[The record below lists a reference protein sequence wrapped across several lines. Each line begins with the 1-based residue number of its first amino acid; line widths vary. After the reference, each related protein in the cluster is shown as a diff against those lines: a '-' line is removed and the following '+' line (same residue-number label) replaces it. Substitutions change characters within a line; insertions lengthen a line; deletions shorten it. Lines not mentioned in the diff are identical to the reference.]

1 LLQDL
6 ASRGVK
12 MPNSIVVGSTATG
25 AQEQSATS
33 PGSAPEASATLKRFH
48 DHISD
53 ATELDFDTK
62 VLVQR
67 KFGEGTTQAMATFLT
82 RRPNLFRIH
91 AEVKGRK
98 YVVISDGWTVT
109 IYRPGLNRY
118 AQYPASR
125 NMLSTLYTVTGLT
138 NISGR
143 LLDFFWASDPKI
155 IVAVSDIE

>member
-1 LLQDL
+1 INPVQFFEDLVRSGISREPIDGDVFLKELGNRGANIKGIDGRKLLQDL

-109 IYRPGLNRY
+109 IYR
-118 AQYPASR
+118 
-125 NMLSTLYTVTGLT
+125 
-138 NISGR
+138 
-143 LLDFFWASDPKI
+143 
-155 IVAVSDIE
+155 